1 MGSTT
6 DVTSVEFAAAVNRHI
21 SSGLVALD
29 PSDSTH
35 RTDRTSEALRLLG
48 MATDFCENGWPD
60 KARRFARRA
69 LAILERESGTEHPEV
84 VRVLLCLARA
94 REDGGDHARAEEEY
108 RRANE
113 ILGRIGD
120 DSNNL
125 EAQRLR
131 IQTTRGLA
139 KVTRAL
145 GRDSEAETMLKDAL
159 AMAEGT
165 FGWKHPDVAGVLN
178 DLGAHYRHTRD
189 SEKALRVYRRA
200 LAITE
205 ETLGPEHPQAA
216 AILHDLAVLEHAR
229 GQFAAGEPF
238 ARRAVSIR
246 EKTLGADH
254 PQVAADVVA
263 MAALL
268 EGQGKYDEAEP
279 LYRRAL
285 MAYGHWFGPDHH
297 EVAATANHLA
307 RVFDRAIDQRLMKRA
322 GGDERCA

>member
-6 DVTSVEFAAAVNRHI
+6 DGASVEFATAVSKDV
-21 SSGLVALD
+21 SSGPVGLHS
-29 PSDSTH
+29 SDGTH
-35 RTDRTSEALRLLG
+35 RTDRTPEALRLLG

-69 LAILERESGTEHPEV
+69 LGILERESGTDRPEL

-94 REDGGDHARAEEEY
+94 REDAGDHTRAEQEY
-108 RRANE
+108 RRAHD
-113 ILGRIGD
+113 ILGRIADGT
-120 DSNNL
+120 L
-125 EAQRLR
+125 EVQRLR

-139 KVTRAL
+139 TVTRAL
-145 GRDSEAETMLKDAL
+145 GRDPEAETMLKDAL

-178 DLGAHYRHTRD
+178 DLGAHYTHTRD
-189 SEKALRVYRRA
+189 YEKALRAYRRA
-200 LAITE
+200 LTITE
-205 ETLGPEHPQAA
+205 ETLGADDPQAA

-246 EKTLGADH
+246 EKTVGPDH
-254 PQVAADVVA
+254 PLVAADVVVV
-263 MAALL
+263 AALL

-285 MAYGHWFGPDHH
+285 LVYGRWFGPDHD

-307 RVFDRAIDQRLMKRA
+307 RIFDRAMDQRLTKHAGA
-322 GGDERCA
+322 GGGERCA